1 MENLGISMKYPSTLK
16 LYNLGVQVMKKRLY
30 FFLFLLKDSYL
41 MNYVYY
47 IALVTKAFKQFELI
61 SSIIKD
67 N

>member
-1 MENLGISMKYPSTLK
+1 MENQGISMKYPSKLK
-16 LYNLGVQVMKKRLY
+16 LYNLGACSASKKNV
-30 FFLFLLKDSYL
+30 FFLFLLKDLYL